1 MKVSDLIP
9 QLRTT
14 DLERSIRFYT
24 EALGFEV
31 AFRFEDFYA
40 GIRAGSRIFHL
51 KLVDEPDPS
60 IPIVRDG
67 EHVHLFFDVAGV
79 AAAAAELEGRGVRLR
94 GGVHETDWGARQFIA
109 EDDQG
114 HTLVFYESL
123 T

>member
-1 MKVSDLIP
+1 MKVTDLTP

-24 EALGFEV
+24 EQLGFEV
-31 AFRFEDFYA
+31 AFRFRDFYA

-60 IPIVRDG
+60 IATVRGG
-67 EHVHLFFDVAGV
+67 EHVHLFFQVDGV
-79 AAAAAELEGRGVRLR
+79 AAAAAELESRGVQLR
-94 GGVHETDWGARQFIA
+94 RGVHETDWNARAFVA

-114 HTLVFYESL
+114 HTLVFHEDL
-123 T
+123 A